1 MEIKGY
7 DADRMRTVLAIIDS
21 ISPLN
26 GMVTKYFED
35 RALRPL
41 VRAGLLWED
50 DMDGDYFEDS
60 GLIEWKRDGDVL
72 ALATLLDLEIE
83 ISL

>member
-1 MEIKGY
+1 MELKGY
-7 DADRMRTVLAIIDS
+7 DADEMRMALAVIDS

-35 RALRPL
+35 RQMRPL

-50 DMDGDYFEDS
+50 TECGDYFEDNA
-60 GLIEWKRDGDVL
+60 LVEWKRDGDVRVL
-72 ALATLLDLEIE
+72 AKILGLDIE
-83 ISL
+83 ISI